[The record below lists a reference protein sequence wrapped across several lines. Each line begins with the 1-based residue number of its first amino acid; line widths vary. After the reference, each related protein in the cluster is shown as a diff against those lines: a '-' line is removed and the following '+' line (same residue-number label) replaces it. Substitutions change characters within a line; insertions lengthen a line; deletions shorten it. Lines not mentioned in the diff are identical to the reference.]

1 MTERG
6 VTERHVTEIGV
17 TERLVIER
25 GVTERRLTK
34 RVLRLCTGHLAKA
47 VFLMLVIGMLLYC
60 FQEQMVVSV
69 LAINGIFQQN
79 STKSE
84 FVLHDDRLYDDV
96 LPTFFENHSEI
107 NFQIL
112 HSNVSVN
119 ISKFDELS
127 TVRLD
132 NETITSFQIVK
143 TTATPTDESVS
154 STACVFPHINPFDP
168 EIMKMAGLDRK
179 TVQCKSNMADL
190 SYYDGSSLVV
200 NTTLVSEKHGH
211 VKAQCKYQNIWRQ
224 DNDDKALHFSN
235 FSAAFTDSLKLPPD
249 AEFILVVCEG
259 DLNAE
264 PNNDTSSDATTT
276 ATPPERLSILSR
288 TYYSLVPRHEK
299 LEKVEALLL
308 NKRKAEANP
317 KETMNVLMVGFDGVP
332 RHQFLR
338 AMNKTYGLLMKD
350 FNSFDMSMYTQVGLN
365 TFPNFMALLNGQ
377 LEEEVNAWWDYKKYT
392 DGFDL
397 VWKDFQRA
405 GYRTLFTEDCPS
417 IGAFH
422 YEKIGFL
429 NPPTIHCSRA
439 LSVAIERDKEICN
452 AGQHCVG
459 NQPEIS
465 FHFDYIKRFFE
476 TFPEKPLYAM
486 SFFTKATHDDMT
498 NLKMAD
504 DLVYDFYN
512 QMNTSG
518 FLNNTLL
525 ITFSDHGQRW
535 GSIRSTFNGVIESR
549 TPYAIFTLPS
559 WFLEKYPDAA
569 KNLKINSGRLT
580 THFDTHATLQDL
592 LYFHSSGDIPLRKPK
607 HGISLF
613 KEVSKNR
620 TCSDIPIPAD
630 FCVCG
635 QQAMNSVD
643 VDSDASKL
651 LAKKVMESIN
661 DKRDS
666 DLCHELKLDK
676 ILEIIFMKFPDNIL
690 KEKLDKSLFKVRIQT
705 KPGLAIYEATV
716 NAVVNDLSMMG
727 SIMNWLGLSQ
737 NKLSNIDV
745 GHSIDRLNLYKG
757 QADCVR
763 DARQKPFCFCKDI
776 HTT

>member
-1 MTERG
+1 MTQKPN
-6 VTERHVTEIGV
+6 VSFIKWI
-17 TERLVIER
+17 LPY
-25 GVTERRLTK
+25 
-34 RVLRLCTGHLAKA
+34 VLRLCTGHLAKA

-112 HSNVSVN
+112 HANVSVN
-119 ISKFDELS
+119 ISKFEELS

-132 NETITSFQIVK
+132 LETITSFQIVK

-190 SYYDGSSLVV
+190 TYYDGSSLVV

-276 ATPPERLSILSR
+276 PTPPERLSILSR

-422 YEKIGFL
+422 YEKIGFFESSHNSL
-429 NPPTIHCSRA
+429 QS
-439 LSVAIERDKEICN
+439 S
-452 AGQHCVG
+452 
-459 NQPEIS
+459 S
-465 FHFDYIKRFFE
+465 FRCY
-476 TFPEKPLYAM
+476 
-486 SFFTKATHDDMT
+486 
-498 NLKMAD
+498 
-504 DLVYDFYN
+504 
-512 QMNTSG
+512 
-518 FLNNTLL
+518 
-525 ITFSDHGQRW
+525 
-535 GSIRSTFNGVIESR
+535 
-549 TPYAIFTLPS
+549 
-559 WFLEKYPDAA
+559 
-569 KNLKINSGRLT
+569 
-580 THFDTHATLQDL
+580 
-592 LYFHSSGDIPLRKPK
+592 
-607 HGISLF
+607 
-613 KEVSKNR
+613 
-620 TCSDIPIPAD
+620 
-630 FCVCG
+630 
-635 QQAMNSVD
+635 
-643 VDSDASKL
+643 
-651 LAKKVMESIN
+651 
-661 DKRDS
+661 
-666 DLCHELKLDK
+666 
-676 ILEIIFMKFPDNIL
+676 
-690 KEKLDKSLFKVRIQT
+690 
-705 KPGLAIYEATV
+705 
-716 NAVVNDLSMMG
+716 
-727 SIMNWLGLSQ
+727 
-737 NKLSNIDV
+737 
-745 GHSIDRLNLYKG
+745 
-757 QADCVR
+757 
-763 DARQKPFCFCKDI
+763 
-776 HTT
+776 